1 MSVTINDLIRLGGS
15 GVDADSLGTVFNF
28 DPDLAQSDLQ
38 EVLDGV
44 EFERPEGTVDQSIPV
59 GSTTVIDGVEYQIGD
74 IYNFWG
80 GFTKIDPDTGES
92 FTQFGQTIGFT
103 LTAEDGSQLFF
114 VSPSDRFNA
123 DEEWLPGDIQSIE
136 VASVPTVETAITEST
151 DGENKLG
158 DDDDVTIPCFVAG
171 TLIDTAEGRKPVE
184 QIKAGDLVMT
194 RDNGYMPVVW
204 SGTRALSEDE
214 LAENPDYNAVIIRA
228 GALGNGMPQRDLRV
242 SPWHR
247 VLITGHHAE
256 LLFGEHEVLVP
267 AIHLVG
273 QRGIERDT
281 IAVTYVHVM
290 FNSHQIIRGEG
301 AWSESFQPG
310 QKTLGGMDD
319 MQRAELLALFPE
331 LSSISGQDA
340 YVAARMT
347 LKENEVRALLAA

>member
-1 MSVTINDLIRLGGS
+1 MSVTINDLIRLGGA
-15 GVDADSLGTVFNF
+15 GVDADSVGTIFNF

-44 EFERPEGTVDQSIPV
+44 EFERPEGTLDQSIPL
-59 GSTTVIDGVEYQIGD
+59 GSTTEIDGVEYQVSE

-80 GFTKIDPDTGES
+80 GFTKIDPDTGET

-103 LTAEDGSQLFF
+103 LTADDGSEISFI
-114 VSPSDRFNA
+114 SPSDRFNTDDPWA
-123 DEEWLPGDIQSIE
+123 PGDIQSIE
-136 VASVPTVETAITEST
+136 VASVPTPESAITEGS
-151 DGENKLG
+151 DGENKLS
-158 DDDDVTIPCFVAG
+158 DDDEVTIPCFVAG

-194 RDNGYMPVVW
+194 RDSGYMPVVW
-204 SGTRALSEDE
+204 SGTRALSAHD

-228 GALGNGMPQRDLRV
+228 GALGNGLPQRDLRV

-247 VLITGHHAE
+247 VLIAGQNAE

-273 QRGIERDT
+273 QPGIERDT
-281 IAVTYVHVM
+281 DAVTYVHVM

-319 MQRAELLALFPE
+319 MQRAELLTLFPE

-340 YVAARMT
+340 YVAARLT